1 VAVATLALAA
11 MLLHAPGWA
20 QVAAASSQLQ
30 GVVLDRVVAV
40 VNGDLI
46 LESDVDEERRLEAFQ
61 PFRAPTETT
70 RDKII
75 ERLVDRTLILQQ
87 ALLQPEPPIT
97 DAAVDAQLATL
108 RKEIQACKEY
118 ACATDDGWEK
128 FVATQGFTMEELRRQ
143 WQQRMEV
150 LRFIEERFR
159 LGVRVQDDEVK
170 TYYEKTLLPEYARR
184 HATAP
189 PLETIA
195 PRIEEILVQQ
205 RVTGLLTDWLKSL
218 RAQGQVRILP
228 AGEVAP

>member
-1 VAVATLALAA
+1 MALILAATLLQARAW
-11 MLLHAPGWA
+11 P
-20 QVAAASSQLQ
+20 QTVAAPPPAQQ
-30 GVVLDRVVAV
+30 GVELDRVAAV

-70 RDKII
+70 RDKIV

-87 ALLQPEPPIT
+87 ARLQPEPPIT
-97 DAAVDAQLATL
+97 DEAVDAQIATL
-108 RKEIQACKEY
+108 RKEIQGCKEY
-118 ACATDDGWEK
+118 LCETDEGWTK
-128 FVATQGFTMEELRRQ
+128 FVAAQGFTIDELRRQ
-143 WQQRMEV
+143 WKLRMEV

-159 LGVRVQDDEVK
+159 TGVRVQDEEVK

-189 PLETIA
+189 PLEAIA
-195 PRIEEILVQQ
+195 SRIEEIMVQQ
-205 RVTGLLTDWLKSL
+205 RVTSLLTDWLKSL

-228 AGEVAP
+228 STEVTP